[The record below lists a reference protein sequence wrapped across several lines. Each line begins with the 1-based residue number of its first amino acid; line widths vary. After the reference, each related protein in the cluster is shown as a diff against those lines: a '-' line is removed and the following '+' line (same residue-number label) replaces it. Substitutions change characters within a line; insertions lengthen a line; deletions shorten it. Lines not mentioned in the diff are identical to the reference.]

1 MQIVLLL
8 LMIPAFY
15 FLLIRPQQQ
24 KVKEHQQLVASLEV
38 GDEIMSTGGVYGQ
51 VTAIDGDVMLLEVAD
66 GVELRIARDA
76 VAELVEYEAPGDD
89 DSDAD
94 AASGKS

>member
-76 VAELVEYEAPGDD
+76 VAELVEYESPGDD

>member
-38 GDEIMSTGGVYGQ
+38 GDDIMSTGGIYGQ

-76 VAELVEYEAPGDD
+76 VAELVEYDTSDD
-89 DSDAD
+89 DDAD
-94 AASGKS
+94 APSGKS